1 MCHTIFC
8 ISCTCSVN
16 NEINADGVIR
26 QEKIIVCFKCDFNRK
41 ADRNRSVV
49 DFFSVSQ
56 DIPNSKSQDA
66 SDVEI
71 KFKDDE
77 EEEEDSEEDFEFD
90 QQGEEEKQSGSESV
104 MFKETFKDTEIDA
117 DDMFMNLDANIDD
130 YKISDRNEEGTI
142 HVKIGTTYQKS
153 KKVFGAKYN
162 FELTIDINSKSGLKG
177 LPPLIESQIMQS
189 FTKQEVMTDPEK
201 VL

>member
-1 MCHTIFC
+1 
-8 ISCTCSVN
+8 
-16 NEINADGVIR
+16 
-26 QEKIIVCFKCDFNRK
+26 
-41 ADRNRSVV
+41 
-49 DFFSVSQ
+49 
-56 DIPNSKSQDA
+56 
-66 SDVEI
+66 
-71 KFKDDE
+71 
-77 EEEEDSEEDFEFD
+77 
-90 QQGEEEKQSGSESV
+90 